1 MLHKL
6 FMTFVVVPLGVLFV
20 IFAVANRHA
29 VTVSLDPFGSDAP
42 ALSATMPLFM
52 LVLLL
57 VGLGVVIGSVATW
70 SNQRKWRRA
79 ARQLQAETQSL
90 REERVGESGRTL
102 EDFAE
107 GVAAQ
112 MQVADDQRRPTLG
125 EDLRSA
131 GDRAVLP
138 VGPHEPTVPLLSTSV
153 KSRFLT
159 SRSRSLTSPR
169 CPPML
174 R

>member
-70 SNQRKWRRA
+70 SRR
-79 ARQLQAETQSL
+79 L
-90 REERVGESGRTL
+90 
-102 EDFAE
+102 
-107 GVAAQ
+107 
-112 MQVADDQRRPTLG
+112 PTLSRRSSTG
-125 EDLRSA
+125 ERRSSP
-131 GDRAVLP
+131 GWTCRRT
-138 VGPHEPTVPLLSTSV
+138 G
-153 KSRFLT
+153 T
-159 SRSRSLTSPR
+159 SRPRRRWCRPGRRMTVSLPSTPG
-169 CPPML
+169 
-174 R
+174 